1 MENANLKRNR
11 CLSFGPEEKVLI
23 ANICA
28 KYKGTLENKKT
39 DHISIHKKNSV
50 WDKITAE
57 VNASNNSGIF
67 RSKDVLRRF
76 YENRKR
82 EVRKIAAEEKKELY
96 KTGGGRAFLPK
107 KDECHDIFLSLMN
120 GKTIYGLQCEV
131 GGDVEP
137 DNENTGSNDETVP
150 SYLLEPST
158 SQTSKIPEIAFA
170 QFETI
175 SNQVDDFN
183 NESWKKYVPN
193 DLLTPISE
201 RLRVEEVQSVLEEDP
216 SVSGNQENK
225 KRKYDGVPLDTASR
239 RRPTTV
245 VKALTR
251 TEFGEKYNLLLD
263 KRLHLIKKQE
273 EKIEEEILSIKA
285 AREAKD
291 KLDALEYK
299 IKLEKLKV
307 LQSQNLIQCGTQGAS
322 NPSR

>member
-39 DHISIHKKNSV
+39 DHISTRKKNSV

-96 KTGGGRAFLPK
+96 KTSGGRAFLPK
-107 KDECHDIFLSLMN
+107 KDKCHDIFLSLMN
-120 GKTIYGLQCEV
+120 GKTIYGLECEV

-137 DNENTGSNDETVP
+137 DNENSGSNDETVP
-150 SYLLEPST
+150 SYLLEPSK

-170 QFETI
+170 HVETI
-175 SNQVDDFN
+175 SNQVDDF
-183 NESWKKYVPN
+183 KKYVPT

-201 RLRVEEVQSVLEEDP
+201 RLRVPEVQSVLEEDTP

-225 KRKYDGVPLDTASR
+225 KRKYDGVPLDTPSR

-251 TEFGEKYNLLLD
+251 TEFREKYNLLLD

-273 EKIEEEILSIKA
+273 EKIDEEIISIKA
-285 AREAKD
+285 AQEAKV

-299 IKLEKLKV
+299 IKLEQLKV
-307 LQSQNLIQCGTQGAS
+307 LQSQNRIQCGTQGAPD
-322 NPSR
+322 PSGR